1 MTVQATDQ
9 VDTTVS
15 DDTSTN
21 EEALLDDDLEAAFD
35 DDGLESGGEEV
46 ESAFEADDSA
56 ATDEDDDDEEES
68 EEDVDTSDDA
78 SETEEEDDPAE
89 ADDVQGS
96 ESEADVKARND
107 EYARK
112 RIAERDAR
120 QREQEVKKA
129 QEDIRIEQYLKE
141 AESDAAELKY
151 REAEV
156 QQHLMQRER
165 VVMNTEKLEVQM
177 DKAIGSIDLFRTGSP
192 EVKEVLGSAIDE
204 FVISYVSTDEYGN
217 PLEVRGDLYQHLQKK
232 ADEIRK
238 LTGVGARQSS
248 TAKAKT
254 KARTQSVP
262 TRAPR
267 EAKKDE
273 GLSAFEEEAYRYQSQ
288 KWINIM
294 AVNFAKKYEKATS
307 DLLVAKRKSQVF
319 TNQNYQWT
327 GVNSVIVTTLVDP
340 TIGAYNPASG
350 MARYGTPTEVEDT
363 EQEWALSRDRAWT
376 KTIDKKSSADK
387 MMIKQAGKYLAQA
400 TKNVLVPSLFWGQA
414 Q

>member
-21 EEALLDDDLEAAFD
+21 EEALLDDDLESAFD
-35 DDGLESGGEEV
+35 EGFEDGGEEV
-46 ESAFEADDSA
+46 ESKFENPDSA
-56 ATDEDDDDEEES
+56 ATDDDDADEEES

-112 RIAERDAR
+112 RIADREAR
-120 QREQEVKKA
+120 QREQQVKQA
-129 QEDIRIEQYLKE
+129 QEDVRIEQYLKE
-141 AESDAAELKY
+141 AQDDDAELKY

-156 QQHLMQRER
+156 QQHMMQRER

-192 EVKEVLGSAIDE
+192 EVKEVLGNAIDE
-204 FVISYVSTDEYGN
+204 FVNSNVSTDEYGN

-254 KARTQSVP
+254 KARTSTVP
-262 TRAPR
+262 TRAPK
-267 EAKKDE
+267 EGKKDE
-273 GLSAFEEEAYRYQSQ
+273 ALEAFYEEANSYQSLRN
-288 KWINIM
+288 KHHG
-294 AVNFAKKYEKATS
+294 S
-307 DLLVAKRKSQVF
+307 
-319 TNQNYQWT
+319 
-327 GVNSVIVTTLVDP
+327 
-340 TIGAYNPASG
+340 
-350 MARYGTPTEVEDT
+350 
-363 EQEWALSRDRAWT
+363 
-376 KTIDKKSSADK
+376 
-387 MMIKQAGKYLAQA
+387 
-400 TKNVLVPSLFWGQA
+400 
-414 Q
+414 